1 MDGILPDRSRLAYR
15 SGMER
20 VRFGIYDFSPSTG
33 ELRRDGAVVKLQ
45 AQPAR
50 VLAALVKRPGEI
62 VSRETLQRD
71 VWGEGTHVDFERGLN
86 FCVAQVRSALRDSA
100 DVPRYIETVPK
111 QGYRF
116 IAPITPGE
124 TTQAA
129 DPGTPTSTNA
139 TRDDG
144 PMTASGGSWRAAV
157 VAATLTLMVVL
168 AAGVTWTLGP
178 PEPPAVVV
186 VPFYNETG
194 RPELDPLARAIGDAT
209 VAQLAAPGRTGTLSV
224 IGNASALRNPFARE
238 DVQKIALDLDAQ
250 WVVIGQLKA
259 DATGLRVIAHL
270 IRAADMKHA
279 WAETFDDQ
287 TFALPA
293 QSRTAEAIARTIEAT
308 LATPPAFA
316 R

>member
-1 MDGILPDRSRLAYR
+1 MDGILPDRSALAYR

-33 ELRRDGAVVKLQ
+33 ELRRDGTVVRLQ

-50 VLAALVKRPGEI
+50 VLAALVRRPGEI
-62 VSRETLQRD
+62 VSRDTLQRE
-71 VWGEGTHVDFERGLN
+71 VWGEETHVDFERGLN

-100 DVPRYIETVPK
+100 DLPRYIETVPK

-116 IAPITPGE
+116 IAPIHTGAK
-124 TTQAA
+124 TQAPDA
-129 DPGTPTSTNA
+129 ETSTKA
-139 TRDDG
+139 THNEG
-144 PMTASGGSWRAAV
+144 ASTTVSGGSWRGAV
-157 VAATLTLMVVL
+157 VAAALTLVVVL

-178 PEPPAVVV
+178 PTPPAVVV

-209 VAQLAAPGRTGTLSV
+209 VAHLAAPGRTSALNV
-224 IGNASALRNPFARE
+224 IGNAPALRNPFARQ
-238 DVQKIALDLDAQ
+238 DVQRIALDLDAQ

-259 DATGLRVIAHL
+259 DGAGLRVIAHL

-279 WAETFDDQ
+279 WAETFDDE
-287 TFALPA
+287 TFSLPA
-293 QSRTAEAIARTIEAT
+293 QSRAAESIATTVEST
-308 LATPPAFA
+308 LAAPPAFA